1 MALPEETIR
10 KVFGAN
16 AAGDEEA
23 AAIAQLH
30 SIAAGLLNTGYY
42 ARFFKEETTGKKWN
56 ISLDWANWK
65 LETWSQPCVHPERFK
80 IKWYE
85 MHLIM
90 IWNAYFIDQYVV
102 SYQILGYFNK
112 ISVRPLKERKLG
124 SGSFGSVYLCTH
136 MMDEIELGVFAVKKL
151 ALGDDA
157 RRLRQVVREVK
168 ALELLGPGFRVHVNV
183 LFFCCFSMFFLCFF
197 WGVGVGVWMNDRLT
211 RCTEMILEYLWCTEM
226 ILFGLGF
233 LDERWTGF
241 EELDGWRL
249 LL

>member
-1 MALPEETIR
+1 MLASSRRKRPEKSETYHWIEQIGSWRPEANPVFIR
-10 KVFGAN
+10 KG
-16 AAGDEEA
+16 
-23 AAIAQLH
+23 
-30 SIAAGLLNTGYY
+30 SKLNDMKCILSYY
-42 ARFFKEETTGKKWN
+42 HR
-56 ISLDWANWK
+56 
-65 LETWSQPCVHPERFK
+65 
-80 IKWYE
+80 
-85 MHLIM
+85 
-90 IWNAYFIDQYVV
+90 YFIDQYVV

-168 ALELLGPGFRVHVNV
+168 ALELLGPGFRVHV

-211 RCTEMILEYLWCTEM
+211 RCTEMILEYL
-226 ILFGLGF
+226 
-233 LDERWTGF
+233 
-241 EELDGWRL
+241 
-249 LL
+249 